1 MKTTLEPAMWVVP
14 LAAALGLVVIMAGQS
29 DQVLFCTLNGLG
41 PDTNEPFWGG
51 MTILGD
57 TVVCLALFL
66 PLWRRRP
73 DLLWALLVA
82 LAVSRLAVNTLKQ
95 WLAIPRPV
103 AVLGDTVHVIGAV
116 YRKYS
121 FPSGHTATAF
131 FAAGVLWMGTA
142 PRPIAAAALLAACF
156 CGLSRAVVG
165 AHWPSDVLGGMA
177 IGWMSAAAGLA
188 LGTRTR
194 LLAARLGLSR
204 LAPLLLAGCAVAL
217 LVGYDTGYPGAV
229 ALQRVLGAASL
240 VLSAALLRLRAA

>member
-1 MKTTLEPAMWVVP
+1 MTTRDRATWLLPLMAVVA
-14 LAAALGLVVIMAGQS
+14 LAVITAGRWDHALFLA
-29 DQVLFCTLNGLG
+29 LNSLG
-41 PDTNEPFWGG
+41 PATSEPFWAG

-82 LAVSRLAVNTLKQ
+82 LAVSSLAVNSLKP
-95 WLAIPRPV
+95 WLAVPRPV
-103 AVLGDTVHVIGAV
+103 AVFGEAVQVIGAA

-121 FPSGHTATAF
+121 FPSGHTATVF
-131 FAAGVLWMGTA
+131 FAAGVLWLGAA
-142 PRPIAAAALLAACF
+142 PRPITAAALLAACF

-177 IGWMSAAAGLA
+177 IGWLSAAAGLA
-188 LGTRTR
+188 LGVRTR
-194 LLAARLGLSR
+194 LLAARLGLTA
-204 LAPLLLAGCAVAL
+204 LAPVLLAGCAVAL
-217 LVGYDTGYPGAV
+217 LAGYDTGYPGAV

-240 VLSAALLRLRAA
+240 VLSAALFRLRAA